1 MNGVHRQMQTNHL
14 FVVRADG
21 VLRSLIMTPCAG
33 DPMFPCSLRI
43 PRSALMVLVSTLALA
58 FSMPAQAAYPD
69 RPVRLIVPFPAGG
82 TVDFVARLVATQ
94 LGQQLATSVVVEN
107 VPGAGGTLATARVA
121 KSAADGYTLLFTTPN
136 HTINPSLISKL
147 PFDTEKDLAPV
158 SLVAEIP
165 ELLVAHIAQPFNTFA
180 EFVAHAKANPGKLNY
195 ASAGNGTLPH
205 VTMELMLQRL
215 GLQVTHVAYRGAAP
229 ALNDLLGG
237 VVAAKMDTIATSS
250 QHMKAGRIKPL
261 AIASLKRSPLM
272 PDVPTSGRVRRA
284 GLSGHPVDGHPRARR
299 NGRRTDLDLAQSDC
313 RDGERAYVP
322 AAVEG
327 RRRGLGG
334 QRPADLR
341 QVDPHRTRPVGRGG
355 TQIADQGRL
364 TSHT

>member
-272 PDVPTSGRVRRA
+272 PDVPTVAESGVPGYQGILWMGILVPA
-284 GLSGHPVDGHPRARR
+284 GTDAALISTLHKAIAAMASVPTFQQQLKADGVDLVASDPQTFAKLIH
-299 NGRRTDLDLAQSDC
+299 TELAQWAEVVRKS
-313 RDGERAYVP
+313 
-322 AAVEG
+322 
-327 RRRGLGG
+327 
-334 QRPADLR
+334 QIKAD
-341 QVDPHRTRPVGRGG
+341 
-355 TQIADQGRL
+355 
-364 TSHT
+364 